1 MKSISILMV
10 LTVVLAV
17 TALASGQ
24 QSVVTLAAVKA
35 TPAYEMLIVRRAAIR
50 AELVEQKET
59 LTSQHPDVE
68 RTGYE
73 LSLLDMEI
81 EKMLGSERSQISKL
95 TRVYGQLILRKIDL
109 QMEEHELR
117 NQLTPTHPDLKKK
130 RIELDAI
137 QQEIDDLSRYYQY

>member
-24 QSVVTLAAVKA
+24 QPVVTLADVKA

-73 LSLLDMEI
+73 LSILNIEM

-109 QMEEHELR
+109 QVEEHELR
-117 NQLTPTHPDLKKK
+117 NQLTLTHPDLRKKQ
-130 RIELDAI
+130 IELDAI
-137 QQEIDDLSRYYQY
+137 QQEIDDLLR

>member
-10 LTVVLAV
+10 LTVMLGI

-24 QSVVTLAAVKA
+24 QSVGTLPDVKA

-59 LTSQHPDVE
+59 LTSHHPDVE

-73 LSLLDMEI
+73 FSLLNIEI
-81 EKMLGSERSQISKL
+81 EKMLASERSQISKL
-95 TRVYGQLILRKIDL
+95 SRVYGQLILRKIDL
-109 QMEEHELR
+109 QVGEHDLR
-117 NQLTPTHPDLKKK
+117 NQLTLTHPDLKKK

-137 QQEIDDLSRYYQY
+137 QQEIDDLLR

>member
-10 LTVVLAV
+10 LMFMLGI
-17 TALASGQ
+17 TALASAQ
-24 QSVVTLAAVKA
+24 QSVVTLPDVKA

-59 LTSQHPDVE
+59 LTGQHPAVE

-73 LSLLDMEI
+73 LNLLNIEI
-81 EKMLGSERSQISKL
+81 EKMLASERSQISKL
-95 TRVYGQLILRKIDL
+95 SRAYGQLILRKIDL
-109 QMEEHELR
+109 QVGEHDLR
-117 NQLTPTHPDLKKK
+117 NQLTLTHPDLKKK

-137 QQEIDDLSRYYQY
+137 QQEIDDLLR

>member
-17 TALASGQ
+17 TALASRQ
-24 QSVVTLAAVKA
+24 QPVVTLADVKA

-73 LSLLDMEI
+73 LSLLNMEI

-95 TRVYGQLILRKIDL
+95 SRVYGQLILRKIDL
-109 QMEEHELR
+109 QVQEHELR
-117 NQLTPTHPDLKKK
+117 NQLTRAHPDLKKK

-137 QQEIDDLSRYYQY
+137 QQEIDDLLR

>member
-1 MKSISILMV
+1 MKSISILTV
-10 LTVVLAV
+10 LTVMLGI

-24 QSVVTLAAVKA
+24 QSVGTLPDVKA

-59 LTSQHPDVE
+59 LTSHHPDVE

-73 LSLLDMEI
+73 LSLLNIEI
-81 EKMLGSERSQISKL
+81 EKMLASERSQISKL
-95 TRVYGQLILRKIDL
+95 SRVYGQLILRKIDL
-109 QMEEHELR
+109 QVGEHELR
-117 NQLTPTHPDLKKK
+117 NQLTLTHPDLKKK

-137 QQEIDDLSRYYQY
+137 QQEIDDLLR

>member
-10 LTVVLAV
+10 LTVMLAI
-17 TALASGQ
+17 TALASAQ
-24 QSVVTLAAVKA
+24 QSVGTLQDVKA
-35 TPAYEMLIVRRAAIR
+35 TPAYEMLIVKRAAVW

-73 LSLLDMEI
+73 VSLLNIEI
-81 EKMLGSERSQISKL
+81 EKMLASERSQISKL
-95 TRVYGQLILRKIDL
+95 SHVYGHLILRRIDL
-109 QMEEHELR
+109 EVGEHDLR
-117 NQLTPTHPDLKKK
+117 NQLTLTHPDLKKK

-137 QQEIDDLSRYYQY
+137 QKEIDDLLR

>member
-24 QSVVTLAAVKA
+24 QSVVTLRDVKA
-35 TPAYEMLIVRRAAIR
+35 TPTYEMLIVRRAAIR
-50 AELVEQKET
+50 AGLVEQKET
-59 LTSQHPDVE
+59 LTSQHPDIE
-68 RTGYE
+68 RTRYE
-73 LSLLDMEI
+73 FSLLNIEI
-81 EKMLGSERSQISKL
+81 EKMLASEGSQISKL

-109 QMEEHELR
+109 QVEEHELR
-117 NQLTPTHPDLKKK
+117 NQLTLTHPDLKKK

-137 QQEIDDLSRYYQY
+137 QQEIADLSR

>member
-24 QSVVTLAAVKA
+24 QSVVTLRDVKA

-50 AELVEQKET
+50 AGLVEQKET
-59 LTSQHPDVE
+59 LTSQHPDAE
-68 RTGYE
+68 RAGYE
-73 LSLLDMEI
+73 LSLLNMEI

-95 TRVYGQLILRKIDL
+95 TRVYGHLILRKIDL
-109 QMEEHELR
+109 QVEEHELR
-117 NQLTPTHPDLKKK
+117 NQLTLTHPDLKKK

-137 QQEIDDLSRYYQY
+137 QQEIDDLLR

>member
-24 QSVVTLAAVKA
+24 QSVVTLRDVKA

-50 AELVEQKET
+50 AGLVEQKET
-59 LTSQHPDVE
+59 LTSQHPDIE
-68 RTGYE
+68 RTRYE
-73 LSLLDMEI
+73 FSLLNIEI
-81 EKMLGSERSQISKL
+81 EKMLASEGSQISKL

-109 QMEEHELR
+109 QVEEHELR
-117 NQLTPTHPDLKKK
+117 NQLTLTHPDLKKK

-137 QQEIDDLSRYYQY
+137 QQEIADLSR